1 MINFNFNLKHIDWSK
16 LKNISATNVFLSF
29 CLIGM
34 IFLFFKEEIKE
45 KYLKKDTIVKSKAPK
60 STKLTRSQKLRAKGE
75 EALASGKKL
84 KARRIRKR
92 YDRAVAREAKK

>member
-1 MINFNFNLKHIDWSK
+1 MINFNFNLKDIDWSK

-45 KYLKKDTIVKSKAPK
+45 KYLKKDTIVKKIV
-60 STKLTRSQKLRAKGE
+60 
-75 EALASGKKL
+75 KK
-84 KARRIRKR
+84 RKKILVR
-92 YDRAVAREAKK
+92 